1 VALTQTVVVE
11 RPPEGLARGKWES
24 PSWVIIVIV
33 AAAVIG
39 SLGYAAW
46 RLLRTRKPAP

>member
-1 VALTQTVVVE
+1 MALTQTVVVE

-24 PSWVIIVIV
+24 PPWVIVLIV
-33 AAAVIG
+33 AIAVIA

-46 RLLRTRKPAP
+46 RLLRARKPAP